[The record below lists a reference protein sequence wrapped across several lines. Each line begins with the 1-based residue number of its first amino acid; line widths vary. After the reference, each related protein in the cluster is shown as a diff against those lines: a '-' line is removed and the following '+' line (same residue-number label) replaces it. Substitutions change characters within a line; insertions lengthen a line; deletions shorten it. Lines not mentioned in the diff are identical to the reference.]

1 MQNTIDSRLK
11 LLARDGTLADGT
23 PCRVISDNDTMRL
36 AREMG
41 VSGWQVEVRALER
54 KILPDRYLRNR
65 KSLSME
71 DQIRLLKAHVCIV
84 GLGGLGGL
92 VTESLARMGVGRLK
106 LVDGDVF
113 ETHNLNRQ
121 LLCTTDAVGTSKA
134 DAAARRVAAIHPGI
148 EVTVGGGNL
157 TPSNALEILRGCDL
171 AVDCLDNI
179 PSRFALAATATETAV
194 PLVSAAVAGLSGHI
208 TTFFPDGPGLESIYG
223 PEDPHRAFKG
233 DEIRQGCLAPAVNLM
248 ASLECVEVLNVLLDR
263 PGTLK
268 NRLLVVDLND
278 YTFETVA
285 LS

>member
-1 MQNTIDSRLK
+1 MQKPIDARLDQ
-11 LLARDGTLADGT
+11 LAEDGTLDDGT
-23 PCRVISDNDTMRL
+23 PCRVISDRNAMRL
-36 AREMG
+36 AAETG
-41 VSGWQVEVRALER
+41 LPGWQAEVRALEK

-65 KSLSME
+65 QSLSMA

-92 VTESLARMGVGRLK
+92 VTESLARMGIGRLK

-121 LLCTTDAVGTSKA
+121 LLGTIGTIGTSKV
-134 DAAARRVAAIHPGI
+134 DAAARRVASIHPGI
-148 EVTVGGGNL
+148 EMTVVGENL
-157 TPSNALEILRGCDL
+157 TSSNAFEIVNGCDL

-179 PSRFALAATATETAV
+179 PSRFALASAAAETV
-194 PLVSAAVAGLSGHI
+194 IPTVSAAVAGLSGHV
-208 TTFFPDGPGLESIYG
+208 TTLFPDGPGLESIYG
-223 PEDPHRAFKG
+223 PPDPNRTFTG
-233 DEIRQGCLAPAVNLM
+233 EEIRLGCLAPAVNLM
-248 ASLECVEVLNVLLDR
+248 ASLECAEVLKILLDR

-278 YTFETVA
+278 HTFETLT